1 VLSGLT
7 IPLSQIYFIHL
18 LNSFVCLH
26 IREVFYGLE
35 TVVFYMF
42 AALSVAGALL
52 VITHKNP
59 VSSAVSLVL
68 TLFSTA
74 VLFVLLLAH
83 FVSAIQ
89 ILVYAGAIM
98 VLFLFTVMFLN
109 LRPEALRFDAGNMA
123 FKVSVFLVVLLFTG
137 YFASMAFN
145 EAFSGQGASA
155 APPEGFGTVE
165 GVGRLLF
172 NDYLLPFEL
181 TSVLIVAA
189 IIGVVAIA
197 KRRES

>member
-1 VLSGLT
+1 M
-7 IPLSQIYFIHL
+7 
-18 LNSFVCLH
+18 
-26 IREVFYGLE
+26 E

>member
-1 VLSGLT
+1 M
-7 IPLSQIYFIHL
+7 
-18 LNSFVCLH
+18 
-26 IREVFYGLE
+26 E
-35 TVVFYMF
+35 TVVFYIF

-83 FVSAIQ
+83 FVAAIQ

-109 LRPEALRFDAGNMA
+109 LRPDALKFDAGNLA

-137 YFASMAFN
+137 YFAVTAFN
-145 EAFSGQGASA
+145 KAFPGGGAVAS
-155 APPEGFGTVE
+155 PPEGFGTVE
-165 GVGRLLF
+165 GVGRVLF
-172 NDYLLPFEL
+172 TDYLLPFEL
-181 TSVLIVAA
+181 TSVLIIAA

-197 KRRES
+197 KKRES

>member
-1 VLSGLT
+1 
-7 IPLSQIYFIHL
+7 
-18 LNSFVCLH
+18 
-26 IREVFYGLE
+26 LE
-35 TVVFYMF
+35 TVVFYVF

-83 FVSAIQ
+83 FVAAIQ

-109 LRPEALRFDAGNMA
+109 LRPEALSFDARNMA

-137 YFASMAFN
+137 YFASMGFN
-145 EAFSGQGASA
+145 KAFSGPGASA
-155 APPEGFGTVE
+155 APQEGFGTVE

-172 NDYLLPFEL
+172 TDYLLPFEL

>member
-1 VLSGLT
+1 
-7 IPLSQIYFIHL
+7 
-18 LNSFVCLH
+18 
-26 IREVFYGLE
+26 LE
-35 TVVFYMF
+35 TVVFYVF

-59 VSSAVSLVL
+59 VSSALSLVL

-83 FVSAIQ
+83 FVAAIQ

-98 VLFLFTVMFLN
+98 VLFLFMVMFLN
-109 LRPEALRFDAGNMA
+109 LRPEALRFDARNMA

-137 YFASMAFN
+137 YFASIGFN
-145 EAFSGQGASA
+145 EAFSRSGAPA
-155 APPEGFGTVE
+155 APAEGFGTVE
-165 GVGRLLF
+165 GIGRVLF
-172 NDYLLPFEL
+172 TDYLLPFEL